1 MRVLCLSMSANAQI
15 AVHDPSARYRVPRPV
30 LLLVRDD
37 GARAPALAPGCRPHR
52 QPPCAPSLPEPEA
65 ATSWCEVHERIV
77 CLAAE
82 RAALE
87 RELCRWLRAAE
98 RLAVHVRTGYASL
111 HEYAERILGLTG
123 RQVEERLRAARA
135 LAELPALDNAL
146 TEGRLSWSAV
156 RELTRVATPETE
168 HAWLA
173 WAKGRSSRQIEQ
185 AVAARR
191 AGALPS
197 DRPDPSLVKHRLRF
211 EVRAETMALVR
222 ELQSQLRAELGGPM
236 DDDTFLYEVARR
248 ALGGPTDEGRAS
260 YQVAVTRCP
269 DCRRT
274 AFDAG
279 GQSHAVSSAVA
290 EMVECDCQQIGCVDG
305 IGPLPPTGRALLD
318 GPHVGAAAP
327 EPARPQSASQVRFHD
342 HDRGACPHESP
353 HEGTLPKPLATQS
366 TVRAPARAQSTVRA
380 PARAQSTVRAP
391 ARAQST
397 VRAPARAQSTVRA
410 PARAQSTVRA
420 PARAQTIPPAMR
432 RQVMR
437 RHHGRCAV
445 DGCRNHRFLDVHH
458 VVPRSEG
465 GRHDPN
471 LLTVLCPAHHRAV
484 HFGALVIG
492 GSASRG
498 FTFRHGDGTPY
509 GQPLRPATLELSEQ
523 VFGALREL
531 GFGESRARRLIDDV
545 LRQGVPPDLPSFLR
559 AALRAA

>member
-1 MRVLCLSMSANAQI
+1 
-15 AVHDPSARYRVPRPV
+15 
-30 LLLVRDD
+30 
-37 GARAPALAPGCRPHR
+37 
-52 QPPCAPSLPEPEA
+52 
-65 ATSWCEVHERIV
+65 VHERIV

-135 LAELPALDNAL
+135 LAELPALDQAL
-146 TEGRLSWSAV
+146 TAGRLSWSAV
-156 RELTRVATPETE
+156 RELTRIATPETE
-168 HAWLA
+168 QGWLA
-173 WAKGRSSRQIEQ
+173 WAKGRPSRQIEQ

-191 AGALPS
+191 PGDRPS

-211 EVRAETMALVR
+211 EVRAETMALMR

-248 ALGGPTDEGRAS
+248 ALGGPTEEGRAS

-274 AFDAG
+274 ALDAA
-279 GQSHAVSSAVA
+279 GQSHSVSEAVA
-290 EMVECDCQQIGCVDG
+290 EMVECDGQEVGCVDG
-305 IGPLPPTGRALLD
+305 IGPLPPTGKAFLD
-318 GPHVGAAAP
+318 GPHVGA
-327 EPARPQSASQVRFHD
+327 
-342 HDRGACPHESP
+342 
-353 HEGTLPKPLATQS
+353 LPKPRAT
-366 TVRAPARAQSTVRA
+366 
-380 PARAQSTVRAP
+380 
-391 ARAQST
+391 
-397 VRAPARAQSTVRA
+397 
-410 PARAQSTVRA
+410 
-420 PARAQTIPPAMR
+420 QTIPPAIR

-445 DGCRNHRFLDVHH
+445 DGCSNHRFLDVHH

-484 HFGALVIG
+484 HLGALVIG

-498 FTFRHGDGTPY
+498 FTFRHGDRTPY
-509 GQPLRPATLELSEQ
+509 GQPLRPPILELSEQ
-523 VFGALREL
+523 VFGALRQL
-531 GFGESRARRLIDDV
+531 GFSESRARRLIDDV
-545 LRQGVPPDLPSFLR
+545 LRQGVPPDLASFLR